1 MRTGRSAARV
11 NVLASAIRCRI
22 RAATVKVVP
31 PAPAT
36 DDRLDCAKVSGAF
49 APCVSPGER
58 RGTKQLFPA
67 RRNHAAAAASDC
79 AAVSSICTSVSK
91 VTIVASLLFT
101 CPNTS
106 RKLSTGVEM
115 DVPGLRAHW
124 NSTLRLDCPHCRDAH
139 DISVRQ
145 VYMDAALEGLDQSRL
160 ISSRNSGARARKAI
174 ITARSRPA
182 LSPGSGT
189 PAG

>member
-1 MRTGRSAARV
+1 MRTGRSAARL
-11 NVLASAIRCRI
+11 NVLAIATRCRI
-22 RAATVKVVP
+22 RAATAKVVP
-31 PAPAT
+31 QAPAT
-36 DDRLDCAKVSGAF
+36 DDRLDYAKVSGVF
-49 APCVSPGER
+49 APCISPWRTPGNQAALPCPVQSR
-58 RGTKQLFPA
+58 R
-67 RRNHAAAAASDC
+67 RCSCDW
-79 AAVSSICTSVSK
+79 AAVSSICTFASK
-91 VTIVASLLFT
+91 VTTVASLLFT

-124 NSTLRLDCPHCRDAH
+124 NSTLRVDCPHCRDVH

-160 ISSRNSGARARKAI
+160 ILSRNSGARARKAI
-174 ITARSRPA
+174 ITARARPS

-189 PAG
+189 AAG

>member
-1 MRTGRSAARV
+1 MRTGRSAARL
-11 NVLASAIRCRI
+11 NVLAIATRSHI
-22 RAATVKVVP
+22 RAATAKVAP
-31 PAPAT
+31 LAPAT

-49 APCVSPGER
+49 APCVSPGEDHSA
-58 RGTKQLFPA
+58 FPRSA
-67 RRNHAAAAASDC
+67 QIIVAAAASDC
-79 AAVSSICTSVSK
+79 AAASSICTSASK
-91 VTIVASLLFT
+91 VTTVASLLFT

-124 NSTLRLDCPHCRDAH
+124 NSTLRLDCPHCRDVH

-145 VYMDAALEGLDQSRL
+145 VYMDAALEGLDQSRVIL
-160 ISSRNSGARARKAI
+160 SRNSGARARKAI
-174 ITARSRPA
+174 ITARARPA

-189 PAG
+189 AAG

>member
-1 MRTGRSAARV
+1 MP
-11 NVLASAIRCRI
+11 LA
-22 RAATVKVVP
+22 P
-31 PAPAT
+31 GT
-36 DDRLDCAKVSGAF
+36 DDRLDCAKVGAF
-49 APCVSPGER
+49 APCVSPGEN
-58 RGTKQLFPA
+58 QSAFPA
-67 RRNHAAAAASDC
+67 RRNHTAAAASDS
-79 AAVSSICTSVSK
+79 AAASSICTSDSK
-91 VTIVASLLFT
+91 VTTVASLLFT

-124 NSTLRLDCPHCRDAH
+124 NSTLRLDCPHCRDVH
-139 DISVRQ
+139 DIAVRE

-160 ISSRNSGARARKAI
+160 ILSRNHGARARKAI
-174 ITARSRPA
+174 IKARPHPA